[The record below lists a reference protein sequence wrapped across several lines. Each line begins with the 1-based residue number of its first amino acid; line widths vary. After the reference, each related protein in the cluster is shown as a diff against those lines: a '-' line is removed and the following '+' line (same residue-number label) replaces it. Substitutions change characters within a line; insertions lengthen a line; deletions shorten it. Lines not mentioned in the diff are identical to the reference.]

1 MGEVWYSNSGGA
13 SRLCVGRND
22 EIQMADT
29 QGGASMTSILSKDS
43 PENPNPFFIE
53 VIRRLMRIVDKNIDD
68 ITALEKRVKEL
79 EDK

>member
-1 MGEVWYSNSGGA
+1 MGEVWYSNKSGGE
-13 SRLCVGRND
+13 N
-22 EIQMADT
+22 
-29 QGGASMTSILSKDS
+29 MTSLIPNDS
-43 PENPNPFFIE
+43 PESPEPFFIE

>member
-1 MGEVWYSNSGGA
+1 
-13 SRLCVGRND
+13 
-22 EIQMADT
+22 
-29 QGGASMTSILSKDS
+29 MTSLIPKDS
-43 PENPNPFFIE
+43 PESPEPFFIE